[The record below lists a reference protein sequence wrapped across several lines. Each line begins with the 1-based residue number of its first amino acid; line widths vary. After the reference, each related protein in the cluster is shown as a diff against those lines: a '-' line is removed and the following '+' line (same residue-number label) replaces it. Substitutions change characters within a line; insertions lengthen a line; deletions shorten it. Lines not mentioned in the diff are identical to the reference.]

1 MCNFI
6 EGAIHYKFDMANK
19 QIVISNKWQ
28 IDESFIKKLTL
39 KCCDI
44 FITPSMLALFEA
56 SFYFK
61 MAKLDNEKKDYAL
74 VAA

>member
-1 MCNFI
+1 
-6 EGAIHYKFDMANK
+6 
-19 QIVISNKWQ
+19 
-28 IDESFIKKLTL
+28 
-39 KCCDI
+39 
-44 FITPSMLALFEA
+44 MLALFEA